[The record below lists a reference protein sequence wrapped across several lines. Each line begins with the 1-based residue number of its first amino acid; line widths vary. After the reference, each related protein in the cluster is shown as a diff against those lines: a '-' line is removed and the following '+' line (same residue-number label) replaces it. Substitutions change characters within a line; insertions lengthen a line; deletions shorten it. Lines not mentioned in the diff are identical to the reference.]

1 MQILITGLLL
11 GGVYAIVAMG
21 LSLQYGVARIMNLA
35 SGEMLVAGAFV
46 AFWVVTAHSLNPYVS
61 LILVVPGAFVVNW
74 LIYRYLLLPL
84 VKRAKNRG
92 QLEVDSI
99 LTTFGLSFVFV
110 GIFLAVFG
118 GTYFNYSFQSSA
130 VEIFG
135 SRYGL
140 NRVTAFLIAVLI
152 CGALWYWIN
161 YTRSGMAIRA
171 VSVDP
176 TAAGL
181 VAIDVQRVSTFAFAL
196 GGAVAAAGG
205 VLLSTF
211 LTFEASIGI
220 VFTMK
225 ALIIVIMGGVG
236 DIRGAIVAAVVLG
249 ITETIV
255 ARLIDPGLTLASAY
269 LLFILILLFRPQG
282 LFGRRNT

>member
-1 MQILITGLLL
+1 MQILITGILL

-35 SGEMLVAGAFV
+35 SGEMLVAGAFA
-46 AFWVVTAHSLNPYVS
+46 AFWVVMAHSFSPYVA
-61 LILVVPGAFVVNW
+61 LLWVVPGAFVFNW

-84 VKRAKNRG
+84 VRRAKSRG

-99 LTTFGLSFVFV
+99 LVTFGLSFALV
-110 GIFLAVFG
+110 GIFLMVFG
-118 GTYFNYSFQSSA
+118 GSFFNYSYLSRP
-130 VEIFG
+130 VEFMG

-140 NRVTAFLIAVLI
+140 NRVVAFWIAVAI
-152 CGALWYWIN
+152 CAALWYWIH

-176 TAAGL
+176 VSAGL
-181 VAIDVQRVSTFAFAL
+181 VAIDVPRMSTFAFAL
-196 GGAVAAAGG
+196 GGAVAASGG

-211 LTFEASIGI
+211 LTFDASVGI

-236 DIRGAIVAAVVLG
+236 DMRGAIVAALVLG
-249 ITETIV
+249 MTETVV
-255 ARLIDPGLTLASAY
+255 ARLVDPGLTLASAY
-269 LLFILILLFRPQG
+269 LLFVLVLLFRPQG
-282 LFGRRNT
+282 LFGRSTT